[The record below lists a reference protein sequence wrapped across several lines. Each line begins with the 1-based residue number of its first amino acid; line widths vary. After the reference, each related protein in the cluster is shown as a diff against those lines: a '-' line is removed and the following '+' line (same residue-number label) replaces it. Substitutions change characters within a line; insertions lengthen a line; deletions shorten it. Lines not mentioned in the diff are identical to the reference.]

1 MKWNQISFRYR
12 MLIIMTVSGLLQL
25 LVLTLAGFSYIKQ
38 SQEEE
43 MGLKA
48 KGVATFLAQSSSVIH
63 MIQYDTSS
71 LMQARYRGLTEMIG
85 AAFIVIGDKDGIRL
99 IHPVDERIGLPMKG
113 GIMISRL
120 SMESLTSR
128 SQKALLVN
136 RFEAKPPF
144 STKMVMLSV
153 LSL

>member
-48 KGVATFLAQSSSVIH
+48 KA
-63 MIQYDTSS
+63 
-71 LMQARYRGLTEMIG
+71 
-85 AAFIVIGDKDGIRL
+85 
-99 IHPVDERIGLPMKG
+99 LPH
-113 GIMISRL
+113 
-120 SMESLTSR
+120 
-128 SQKALLVN
+128 
-136 RFEAKPPF
+136 F
-144 STKMVMLSV
+144 SPNPLP
-153 LSL
+153 